1 MTWTIIAGEGAR
13 YRGQRRRVWSWVT
26 PFGRV
31 LWRDGSSVAWAPFRQ
46 STEEYRAVWNGP
58 KALFHFSVLLLCAS
72 EDSCQIL
79 LSFLVGREKPGII
92 IHIICPVSDSFAAVT
107 AAAWQQ
113 LKVQHLLNGGSGP
126 GNHSYVPSQN
136 RELLRR
142 SLAVLPSGCLRAV
155 KDSHLGRHTVRHYAK
170 NFLKQNFGFL

>member
-26 PFGRV
+26 PFGHV

-72 EDSCQIL
+72 EGSCQIL
-79 LSFLVGREKPGII
+79 LSFFGWQGETRHNYSYHLPCFRQLCCCYCCSLAAAEGTASLEWGFRPWKPRLCSLPKPGI
-92 IHIICPVSDSFAAVT
+92 VE
-107 AAAWQQ
+107 
-113 LKVQHLLNGGSGP
+113 K
-126 GNHSYVPSQN
+126 VPSWF
-136 RELLRR
+136 
-142 SLAVLPSGCLRAV
+142 
-155 KDSHLGRHTVRHYAK
+155 T
-170 NFLKQNFGFL
+170 